1 MPEAEDVEFVR
12 LSHEND
18 SYVYRQDEY
27 MLLQAETPEAIGK
40 IRRIHG
46 TLLTENHD
54 KTDGVSKVEL
64 LYRLKNGREVRRYY
78 SIDEHTAVY
87 DELRLYF
94 SSPQY
99 IFNTDRWEELVGG
112 VEVID
117 VGLGDYFAK
126 DSYGT
131 SGITDKEQ
139 MKALLSA
146 IRADCEA
153 GTMAQ
158 ANTFHV
164 DEEQAAWL
172 YLQYDWLVS
181 YKNSAVAYTE
191 APFCHLTVYPSN
203 VHTIACL
210 EEILAEQ
217 E

>member
-1 MPEAEDVEFVR
+1 MAFVR

-40 IRRIHG
+40 IRNIHG
-46 TLLTENHD
+46 KLLLENHD

-94 SSPQY
+94 SSPEY
-99 IFNTDRWEELVGG
+99 IFNTDRWEEIVRG
-112 VEVID
+112 VEFID
-117 VGLGDYFAK
+117 VGLGDYFVN

-139 MKALLSA
+139 IQALLSA

-164 DEEQAAWL
+164 AEEQAAWL
-172 YLQYDWLVS
+172 YLQYNWGVS
-181 YKNSAVAYTE
+181 YENGGMAVKE
-191 APFCHLTVYPSN
+191 APFYHLTVYPSN

-210 EEILAEQ
+210 EGILEDGLAD
-217 E
+217 